1 MPALHQPG
9 QCWSGLACRKAV
21 TQVPAAAARKA
32 TRREAPV
39 MRLSPR
45 SEEVPISDRVLSCI
59 PYLLPIA
66 DGINYG
72 RCVGAAPAPG
82 RSVCRVMG
90 E

>member
-1 MPALHQPG
+1 
-9 QCWSGLACRKAV
+9 
-21 TQVPAAAARKA
+21 
-32 TRREAPV
+32 

-72 RCVGAAPAPG
+72 RYVGAAPAPG
-82 RSVCRVMG
+82 RSVCRVMS